1 MFKSAAKPQHKSK
14 QIYYL
19 PMKTMTKF
27 SSVALAAVFGLAFA
41 ASAQDAAPAAGTL
54 PPASTKTGVTYDT
67 DIKPIFTA
75 SCGKCHGDTKPRGG
89 ITLTTLEGTLKG
101 GDDGK
106 ILTVGDSSKGS
117 LVNAVA
123 HIGDPGSFMPKGKGA
138 AKLTDDQIGL
148 IRAWIDQGAK

>member
-1 MFKSAAKPQHKSK
+1 VKPQQKLK
-14 QIYYL
+14 QIKHL
-19 PMKTMTKF
+19 QMKTMTKL
-27 SSVALAAVFGLAFA
+27 STIALAAVFGLAFA
-41 ASAQDAAPAAGTL
+41 ATAQDAAPAAGDAKL
-54 PPASTKTGVTYDT
+54 PPASTKTGVTFDT

-89 ITLTTLEGTLKG
+89 IVLTTLEGTLKG
-101 GDDGK
+101 GTDGT
-106 ILTVGDSSKGS
+106 ILTVGDSTKGS

>member
-1 MFKSAAKPQHKSK
+1 
-14 QIYYL
+14 
-19 PMKTMTKF
+19 MKTMTKLTTI
-27 SSVALAAVFGLAFA
+27 ALAAAFGLAFA
-41 ASAQDAAPAAGTL
+41 ASAQDAAPAAGDAKL
-54 PPASTKTGVTYDT
+54 PPVSTKTGVTYDT

-89 ITLTTLEGTLKG
+89 IVLTTLEGTLKG

-123 HIGDPGSFMPKGKGA
+123 HVGDPGSFMPKGRGA

>member
-1 MFKSAAKPQHKSK
+1 
-14 QIYYL
+14 
-19 PMKTMTKF
+19 MKNMTKLTTI
-27 SSVALAAVFGLAFA
+27 AMAAVFGLAFA
-41 ASAQDAAPAAGTL
+41 ASAQDAAPAATL

-75 SCGKCHGDTKPRGG
+75 SCAKCHGDTKPRGG
-89 ITLTTLEGTLKG
+89 IVLTTLAGVLKG
-101 GDDGK
+101 GEDGP
-106 ILTVGDSSKGS
+106 ILTVGDSTKGS

-138 AKLTDDQIGL
+138 QKLTDDQIGL